1 VSDDA
6 IAVVVVTHESRGEIA
21 ALAESVSAQLASG
34 DRLIV
39 VDNASSDGTA
49 AFARTLDRS
58 VAVVE
63 SVENRGFAAGCRLGV
78 EHSTQP
84 LILLLNPDARLEPG
98 ALERL
103 RATAAE
109 RSDWS
114 AWQAAVMLP
123 DGRINTSGG
132 VVHYLGIGW
141 AGQYERD
148 ASMLPAT
155 PYETAFPSGAALMI
169 RRSAWLELG
178 GFEDAFFLYCEDVD
192 LGLRLWLGG
201 HRVGVEPRA
210 RVVHGYAFDKGPDK
224 WFLLERNRWRT
235 VLATY
240 PAPLLA
246 ALLPMLLASEFA
258 LLAIAA
264 RGGWLAPKL
273 RAQAATLV
281 ELPAIRRRRRAVQRT
296 RRVTVADFAGH
307 LTASLDSSQL
317 ALPRIPAALQRAYWR
332 WVCAVSFELGSPPR
346 RSPAAGEHR

>member
-1 VSDDA
+1 MSDDA

-141 AGQYERD
+141 AGQCERD

-264 RGGWLAPKL
+264 RGGWLAREAP
-273 RAQAATLV
+273 RAGGDA
-281 ELPAIRRRRRAVQRT
+281 RRTPRDPPPPTGGSAHPPCHRCGLRRASHR
-296 RRVTVADFAGH
+296 
-307 LTASLDSSQL
+307 L
-317 ALPRIPAALQRAYWR
+317 AR
-332 WVCAVSFELGSPPR
+332 EL
-346 RSPAAGEHR
+346 AAGAPAHPGGAPARLLEVGLRRLV